1 MLKHLIAGVE
11 LPFEEERFAEELLAL
26 KPLIGL
32 EKLTLAHV
40 AQYPGDLK
48 GARETLEKHAQ
59 DLKGKLGL
67 EKVDVEALTGL
78 PAEELNRLATDK
90 MADGLVMLFHNHSK
104 TYEFFLGSVALN
116 TARSTRYPLLLLTE
130 QPDATSGTLMLASDG
145 SKAAQAAEKVFADLR
160 PQAKQG
166 VIINVQTDKD
176 EAEHDQAIQALK
188 ATYNEDGPVE
198 VIRAQGDPIAEILQS
213 SRFYS
218 VDLVI
223 LGKRGQNPLKQ
234 LMFGS
239 TAEQLCRQIK
249 RPVLIVPAEAG
260 S

>member
-26 KPLIGL
+26 KPLLGL
-32 EKLTLAHV
+32 EKLTLAH
-40 AQYPGDLK
+40 ASLHPTDLK
-48 GARETLEKHAQ
+48 EIRETLEKHAK

-67 EKVDVEALTGL
+67 EAVDVEVVTGL
-78 PAEELNRLATDK
+78 PAEELNRMATDK
-90 MADGLVMLFHNHSK
+90 LADGLVMLFHNHSK

-116 TARSTRYPLLLLTE
+116 TARSTRHPLLLLTE
-130 QPDATSGTLMLASDG
+130 QPDASSGTLMLASDG
-145 SKAAQAAEKVFADLR
+145 SKAARAAEKVFADLR

-176 EAEHDQAIQALK
+176 EAEHDEAIQALK
-188 ATYNEDGPVE
+188 STYSDDSPVE
-198 VIRAQGDPIAEILQS
+198 VIRAQGDPITEILQS
-213 SRFYS
+213 SRYHA

-249 RPVLIVPAEAG
+249 RPVLIIPP
-260 S
+260 SL